1 MFESAREKILLG
13 AVLVV
18 LMVFFVD
25 LLAAPLWRYANA
37 SQWRISELRTKIAHA
52 ERLLTMPG
60 ADAEKKD
67 FQVQRIRP
75 ANEQGQNEFRRCL
88 ESEAGQEM
96 VTDFTPKL
104 TEDLSELEN
113 LKLISYNLGLLGP
126 LESLHVFLENLDASS
141 ELLRID
147 NLKITNSSLEEPNL
161 DMNMTVSTVAQQSQE
176 S

>member
-1 MFESAREKILLG
+1 
-13 AVLVV
+13 
-18 LMVFFVD
+18 
-25 LLAAPLWRYANA
+25 
-37 SQWRISELRTKIAHA
+37 
-52 ERLLTMPG
+52 MPG

-75 ANEQGQNEFRRCL
+75 ANEQGQNEFRRYL